1 MALAGPSAAARLI
14 ALDTSAFIYLIEK
27 HPTFFSAVEPIFQAV
42 DAGTVQ
48 AATSV
53 LTLLEVL
60 VRPLEAN
67 AIALANDFR
76 AAVSASANLRV
87 IEVDRSVAELAA
99 SIRATYG
106 YRNLTLLRGPLNAG
120 VSNGPFVDK
129 QAEIVRHSLLALN
142 LFLKDRTTWDLDSIA
157 ARGAAL
163 FEHARVI
170 WPHPSAQP

>member
-1 MALAGPSAAARLI
+1 MALAGPLAAARLI
-14 ALDTSAFIYLIEK
+14 ALDTSAFIYLIGK

-60 VRPLEAN
+60 VKPLEAN
-67 AIALANDFR
+67 AIALADDFR

-87 IEVDRSVAELAA
+87 IEVDRSVTELAA

-106 YRNLTLLRGPLNAG
+106 YRTPDAIHLATAQLSGADVFVTNDDKLRGFSGLTVASLRTLLVP
-120 VSNGPFVDK
+120 
-129 QAEIVRHSLLALN
+129 
-142 LFLKDRTTWDLDSIA
+142 
-157 ARGAAL
+157 
-163 FEHARVI
+163 
-170 WPHPSAQP
+170 